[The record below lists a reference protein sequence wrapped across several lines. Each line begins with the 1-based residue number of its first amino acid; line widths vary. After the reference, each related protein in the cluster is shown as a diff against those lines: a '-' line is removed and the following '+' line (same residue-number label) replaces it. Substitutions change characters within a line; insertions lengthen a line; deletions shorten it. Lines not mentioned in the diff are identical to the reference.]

1 MNPMVQ
7 AMAGSVARWL
17 MAMAGAHGVNLGSDQ
32 ANTIVNAALIVAPI
46 IWSLIHKK
54 KVDTAIKDAKAGL

>member
-1 MNPMVQ
+1 MNPMYA

-17 MAMAGAHGVNLGSDQ
+17 MAMAGAHGVTLGNDQ
-32 ANTIVNAALIVAPI
+32 ANTIANALLIVGPI

-54 KVDTAIKDAKAGL
+54 KVDTAIKDAKAGV

>member
-1 MNPMVQ
+1 MNPVIQ

-32 ANTIVNAALIVAPI
+32 ANTLVNAALIVAPLV
-46 IWSLIHKK
+46 WSLIHKK
-54 KVDTAIKDAKAGL
+54 KVDQAIKDAKAGV

>member
-17 MAMAGAHGVNLGSDQ
+17 MAMAGAHGVTLGNDQ
-32 ANTIVNAALIVAPI
+32 ANTVVNAVLIVAPI
-46 IWSLIHKK
+46 IWSLLHKK
-54 KVDTAIKDAKAGL
+54 KVDTAIKNAQAGS

>member
-17 MAMAGAHGVNLGSDQ
+17 MVFAGAHGVALGNDQ
-32 ANTIVNAALIVAPI
+32 ANTLVNAALIVAPLV
-46 IWSLIHKK
+46 WSLLHKK
-54 KVDTAIKDAKAGL
+54 KVDSAIKSAKAGV